1 MIMKPEK
8 KFTFE
13 DGQNWLKAGWELL
26 KQFMGLWLLV
36 MVIVGVVYM
45 QLTHLPDYLF
55 FVLVGLFS
63 PLVTA
68 GMYHACWVAKGK
80 QQGGRAVSF
89 GDFLVGFQKRTTT
102 LIKLGV
108 VLSVLSLLT
117 HFAIELMLQII
128 GVELNPELPPALLL
142 KNTLMAQLIGVVVSI
157 PVLVLTLFA
166 PQLVFFHQQTVLQSL
181 QLSYAGFVAAWRA
194 LLMMALLV
202 MALVFVIAFLG
213 TFLSLLLQDLGAL
226 LMAVALILLMSAN
239 FCGQFWAFISLF
251 PIDGDNDSEE
261 KETHAVL

>member
-1 MIMKPEK
+1 MTMKPQQ

-13 DGQNWLKAGWELL
+13 DGQNWLKSGWELL
-26 KQFMGLWLLV
+26 KQFMGLWFL
-36 MVIVGVVYM
+36 MMMIVGVVYM
-45 QLTHLPDYLF
+45 QLTHLPDPLF
-55 FVLVGLFS
+55 FVLVGLLS

-80 QQGGRAVSF
+80 QSGGRSVVF
-89 GDFLVGFQKRTTT
+89 GDFLVGFQRRTVV
-102 LIKLGV
+102 LIQLGV
-108 VLSVLSLLT
+108 VLSILSLAT
-117 HFAIELMLQII
+117 HFAIELILNVI
-128 GVELNPELPPALLL
+128 GLELSPDLPPVLLL
-142 KNTLMAQLIGVVVSI
+142 KNTLMAQLIGIVVSI

-166 PQLVFFHQQTVLQSL
+166 PQLVFFHQQTVAQSL
-181 QLSYAGFVAAWRA
+181 QLSYAGFVAAWRG

-213 TFLSLLLQDLGAL
+213 TMLSLLLKDIGVL

-239 FCGQFWAFISLF
+239 FCGQFWAFIALF
-251 PIDGDNDSEE
+251 PIDRDDDSEE